1 MIYDLFKEEKFVYD
15 LKRFNRF
22 IQTTHNPKA
31 KIMVMNL
38 VSELQEHATE
48 VNTVHDTTLNGYIK
62 PQNLRDTRIK
72 IHDCVAE
79 IEKIIKDSK

>member
-22 IQTTHNPKA
+22 IQNTHNPKA

-38 VSELQEHATE
+38 KEQEIYFM
-48 VNTVHDTTLNGYIK
+48 VCGFVIYL
-62 PQNLRDTRIK
+62 
-72 IHDCVAE
+72 
-79 IEKIIKDSK
+79 